1 MKIKLVALILTLVTA
16 FAHAPVVTAQNTNVE
31 RGWSTLQAVPA
42 GTKLSIKT
50 KSGETVKGELRSVTD
65 KGLTLSH
72 KNKTIELERDNI
84 QKAYRESGRSVGKA
98 TLIGLGAG
106 AGIGAAIGGA
116 IGAGRP
122 HESGEGA
129 LPALMLGTGG
139 AIIGTVTGLVTGL
152 LRNKQ
157 VLVYEAK

>member
-16 FAHAPVVTAQNTNVE
+16 FAHAPVITAQNTNVE

-72 KNKTIELERDNI
+72 KNKTIELERGNI

-106 AGIGAAIGGA
+106 AGIGAAIG
-116 IGAGRP
+116 AGRP

-129 LPALMLGTGG
+129 LPALILGTGG